1 MDNAVDEDW
10 RVLCSLFPDGWGEQA
25 KLSGA
30 MSRGRGITSPELLLR
45 LFLLHVGRGYS
56 LRETAVRAK
65 QAKLSE
71 ISDVGLLKRLRRSEA
86 WLRWLCVQLLVENG
100 VKLAGSAVG
109 QRRIRIVDAT
119 IVKEPGPTGSQWR
132 ILYSLRLPELECDF
146 FELTSTVGAGN
157 GESFSRVPVSRQD
170 LLLADAGYSKA
181 PGIQSLVGQG
191 ADVVVRVNPHSLP
204 LVDENGVPLKLLDKL
219 RTLQTAGQ
227 VGEWKAMPAGTRVSG
242 RICAVRKSADAV
254 RRAHRRIERRAS
266 QRQTRTKPETREY
279 AQYVVVFTTELSSP
293 TRVILEWYRVRWQI
307 ELAFK
312 RLKSLAELGHL
323 PKHDARS
330 SRAWLYGKLFVALL
344 TQKLIRIGRT
354 ISPWGCLL
362 STPTQE

>member
-1 MDNAVDEDW
+1 MDNAAEEDW
-10 RVLCSLFPDGWGEQA
+10 RVLCSLFPAGWGEQA

-30 MSRGRGITSPELLLR
+30 MARGRGIRSPELLLR

-65 QAKLSE
+65 QAQLSE

-86 WLRWLCVQLLVENG
+86 WLRWLCVQLLAENG
-100 VKLAGSAVG
+100 VKLTGPEVG
-109 QRRIRIVDAT
+109 QRRLRIVDAT

-146 FELTSTVGAGN
+146 FELTSTAGVGN

-181 PGIQSLVGQG
+181 PGLQSLVGQG

-204 LVDENGVPLKLLDKL
+204 LVDESGVPLKLLDKL
-219 RTLQTAGQ
+219 KTLQTAGQ
-227 VGEWKAMPAGTRVSG
+227 VGEWKATPAGTQVSG
-242 RICAVRKSADAV
+242 RICAVRKSAEAIQ
-254 RRAHRRIERRAS
+254 RAHRRIARRAS

-279 AQYVVVFTTELSSP
+279 AQYVVVFTTEMSAS
-293 TRVILEWYRVRWQI
+293 TQVILEWYRVRWQI

-312 RLKSLAELGHL
+312 RLKSLAQLGHL
-323 PKHDARS
+323 PKHDERS

-344 TQKLIRIGRT
+344 TQKLIRLGRT

-362 STPTQE
+362 STPAPE